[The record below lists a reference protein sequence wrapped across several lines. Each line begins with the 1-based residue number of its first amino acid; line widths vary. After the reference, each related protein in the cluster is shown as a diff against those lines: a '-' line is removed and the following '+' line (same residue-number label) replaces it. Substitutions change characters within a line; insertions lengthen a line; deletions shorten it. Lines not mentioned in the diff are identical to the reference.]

1 MAFEYVGTGSSV
13 NLFNLIFNQILK
25 VSPSLLYKYT
35 ALPDQVLHFILLPHV
50 ILFIFLFGFGQMVI
64 SENKGL
70 RYLVMIV
77 TYIFVVMQGW
87 YGTFL
92 IPLLEGWFMITLV
105 IGLFLFFMTKILHPA
120 TAQKLGMATAKM
132 AKDAGK
138 RMGKDKQ
145 IEKLS
150 EELAS
155 VQQQMQRH
163 YPHIGDNPGAAQV
176 YAQLEQHEFELKRK
190 IKELGG

>member
-1 MAFEYVGTGSSV
+1 MAFEYLGTNGSV

-35 ALPDQVLHFILLPHV
+35 DLPNQVLHFILLPHI
-50 ILFIFLFGFGQMVI
+50 ILFIFLFGFGYMVI
-64 SENKGL
+64 SENKGF

-77 TYIFVVMQGW
+77 TYIFVIMQGW

-120 TAQKLGMATAKM
+120 TAQKLGMATAK
-132 AKDAGK
+132 AAGDIGK

-145 IEKLS
+145 VEKLAQ
-150 EELAS
+150 ELS
-155 VQQQMQRH
+155 NVEKQMRTHQ
-163 YPHIGDNPGAAQV
+163 PHIGDNPGAAQV
-176 YAQLEQHEFELKRK
+176 YAQLEQRKFEIERK
-190 IKELGG
+190 IKELEG